1 MDSWS
6 SGKSYEP
13 YVGRWSRLV
22 AAEFVGW
29 LDRPPDG
36 RWLDIGCGTGA
47 LTEAVLSSTAPT
59 DLVGVDPSPG
69 FVTHAAAHVPDP
81 RARFVVGDAR
91 ALPVADGWADTAVS
105 GLVLNFVAAR
115 NHALR
120 EMRRAVGPAGVVAAY
135 VWDYPAGMQLMGYFW
150 DAAID
155 LDPGAQTMHEA
166 IRFGFCRPDPLRS
179 MFHRAGLT
187 DVEVRPVV
195 VPTVFR
201 DFDDY
206 WTPFLGGTGSAPA
219 YAMSLDEEDRTS
231 LRDAVRERLPTEA
244 DGSIHLTARA
254 WAVRGASPG

>member
-120 EMRRAVGPAGVVAAY
+120 EMRR
-135 VWDYPAGMQLMGYFW
+135 
-150 DAAID
+150 
-155 LDPGAQTMHEA
+155 
-166 IRFGFCRPDPLRS
+166 
-179 MFHRAGLT
+179 
-187 DVEVRPVV
+187 
-195 VPTVFR
+195 
-201 DFDDY
+201 
-206 WTPFLGGTGSAPA
+206 
-219 YAMSLDEEDRTS
+219 
-231 LRDAVRERLPTEA
+231 
-244 DGSIHLTARA
+244 
-254 WAVRGASPG
+254 